1 MLKTLKSKY
10 FAAFLV
16 LFFAASPQLAMAGE
30 EAATIQGVLCNAY
43 GLFNGPIGRSLAIFA
58 VVALGVAF
66 FLGKVSWGTAIAIA
80 LGIGA
85 MFGAP
90 TIVSTITGGTVGTTC
105 ADVVGGIT
113 ANPTTPGR

>member
-16 LFFAASPQLAMAGE
+16 LFFSSAPQLAMAA
-30 EAATIQGVLCNAY
+30 EAVTIQGVLCNAY
-43 GLFNGPIGRSLAIFA
+43 TLFNGPIGRSLAIFA

-90 TIVSTITGGTVGTTC
+90 TIVRTITGAAGTATNC
-105 ADVVGGIT
+105 NDVVGVIQ
-113 ANPTTPGR
+113 APAQ